1 MKKNKD
7 NFTEGSILKKLIA
20 FMLPVL
26 GALVLQAM
34 YGAVD
39 LLIVGKFGT
48 PEGISAVSTGSNII
62 NLFTFTITGLTMG
75 MTVLIG
81 RYIGEKRENKIGS
94 LIGGSLALFALL
106 TVVFTVFV
114 VLGADLMTTV
124 MKAPKDAHEL
134 TVQYVR
140 ICGGGLIF
148 IFSYNIIS
156 AIFRGLG
163 NSRLPLAFV
172 GIACFVNILAD
183 LLFVAVFKLNV
194 AGAAL
199 ATVLAQAVSVI
210 ISLVI
215 IKRQSL
221 PFNFSVKQIRFCKE
235 TKKLLG
241 VGLPISLQDIL
252 TNISFL
258 VICALINN
266 LGLAQSSGY
275 GIAQKVISFIMLI
288 PSSLMQSMSAF
299 ISQNIG
305 AKQYVRAKKSM
316 YCGMTMGAS
325 VGVVIFILIF
335 FFGALP
341 SSIFSGNASYITE
354 SANYLRGF
362 SIDTVITCILFSYMG
377 YFNGCGRTLF
387 VMVQGVFSAFAV
399 RIPASYIMSMGE
411 DPSLMNIGFAVP
423 ISTFVSILVCFT
435 YYILTKGKPK
445 THIEEQLK

>member
-1 MKKNKD
+1 MNNKD
-7 NFTEGSILKKLIA
+7 NFTEGSIPKKLIS

-48 PEGISAVSTGSNII
+48 KAGISAVSTGSNII
-62 NLFTFTITGLTMG
+62 NLFTFTIAGLSMG
-75 MTVLIG
+75 LTVLIG
-81 RYIGEKRENKIGS
+81 RYIGEKRENKIGK
-94 LIGGSLALFALL
+94 LIGGALALFALL
-106 TVVFTVFV
+106 TVIFS
-114 VLGADLMTTV
+114 VLVICGADLMTTI
-124 MKAPKDAHEL
+124 MKAPKDAHKL
-134 TVQYVR
+134 TVQYVQ

-163 NSRLPLAFV
+163 NSRLPLLFV
-172 GIACFVNILAD
+172 GIACFVNIAGD
-183 LLFVAVFKLNV
+183 LLFVAGFGWNV

-199 ATVLAQAVSVI
+199 ATVIAQAVSVI
-210 ISLVI
+210 ISLII
-215 IKRQSL
+215 IKKQNL
-221 PFNFSVKQIRFCKE
+221 PFEFSLKQIRFCDE
-235 TKKLLG
+235 TKKVLG

-252 TNISFL
+252 TNVSFL

-266 LGLAQSSGY
+266 SGLAQSSGY

-316 YCGMTMGAS
+316 YCGMAMGAS
-325 VGVVIFILIF
+325 VGVAIFIFIF

-341 SSIFSGNASYITE
+341 SSVFSDDPSYIAE
-354 SANYLRGF
+354 AAKYLRGF
-362 SIDTVITCILFSYMG
+362 SVDTIITCILFSYMG

-387 VMVQGVFSAFAV
+387 VMSQGIFSAFAI
-399 RIPASYIMSMGE
+399 RIPASYIMSLG
-411 DPSLMNIGFAVP
+411 DNPSLSNIGFAVP
-423 ISTFVSILVCFT
+423 ISTIVGIFVCFT
-435 YYILTKGKPK
+435 YYTITKGKPK
-445 THIEEQLK
+445 NSNGI